1 MSHGFEA
8 DGCSDSLSR
17 DNETGIWRAR
27 QSSPVSYPNDGNA
40 SCFRVEDGS
49 FWFRHRNQCI
59 ATAVRRWTPSG
70 FILDVGGGNG
80 YVAGGLIEAGHAT
93 VLLEPGDEG
102 ARNARVVRQIPDVI
116 CATLHE
122 AAFKAGT
129 VPAVGLFDVL
139 EHIEDDAGF
148 IGELR
153 RLLAPGGFVYVT
165 VPSHEW
171 LWSTADVDAG
181 HFRRYTCA
189 SLVSRFAAAGF
200 DVLFS
205 TYFFEA
211 LVLPLFLLRTV
222 PYRLGFRG
230 HLADEAEHATGRGWL
245 SAVLQSMLAR
255 EVVAIG
261 NRRSLA
267 TGTSCL
273 LVARKAGGAT
283 PGMR

>member
-1 MSHGFEA
+1 MSQGFEA
-8 DGCSDSLSR
+8 AVCSDSLSM
-17 DNETGIWRAR
+17 DSETGIWRAR
-27 QSSPVSYPNDGNA
+27 QSGPVSYPGDGNA

-59 ATAVRRWTPSG
+59 AAAVRQWTPRG

-80 YVAGGLIEAGHAT
+80 YVAGSLIEAGHTT

-102 ARNARVVRQIPDVI
+102 AWNARVVRHIPDVI
-116 CATLHE
+116 CATLHD
-122 AAFKAGT
+122 AAFKADT

-148 IGELR
+148 IGELHR
-153 RLLAPGGFVYVT
+153 MLAPGGLVYVT

-181 HFRRYTCA
+181 HFRRYTCPGLA
-189 SLVSRFAAAGF
+189 SRFAAGGF
-200 DVLFS
+200 DVLYS

-211 LVLPLFLLRTV
+211 LLLPLFLLRTM
-222 PYRLGFRG
+222 PYRLGFRARRG
-230 HLADEAEHATGRGWL
+230 DETEHAARRGWL
-245 SAVLQSMLAR
+245 GAALQSMLTR
-255 EVVAIG
+255 EVVAIR
-261 NRRSLA
+261 NRRSIG

-273 LVARKAGGAT
+273 LVARKEAGAT
-283 PGMR
+283 P